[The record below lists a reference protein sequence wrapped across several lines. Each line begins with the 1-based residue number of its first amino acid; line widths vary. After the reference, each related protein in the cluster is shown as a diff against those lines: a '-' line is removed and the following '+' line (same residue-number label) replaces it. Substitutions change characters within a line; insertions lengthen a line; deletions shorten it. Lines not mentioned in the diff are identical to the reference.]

1 MSTENEYQVETK
13 EEKSIKT
20 LLLLLQM
27 ALLHAIVLYGEYHL
41 EIDIK

>member
-13 EEKSIKT
+13 EKSIKT